1 MLVIS
6 ELLPKIQELQSTLN
20 PANAN
25 GAVVDLIKSTNLEHI
40 LPKPGPLSSRRF
52 VVSTPA
58 YVNARLVLTVGAVV
72 GRIHRLADVSH
83 LGRDLR
89 ARDEPVGYLE
99 LDQCATVLRQARGD
113 AVTAYHRDRVQRCWR
128 ASEQDSVVAVRCH

>member
-52 VVSTPA
+52 VVSISV
-58 YVNARLVLTVGAVV
+58 YVDAIMVLIMSTVVR
-72 GRIHRLADVSH
+72 RIHRLANISH

-89 ARDEPVGYLE
+89 AWDEPVRYLE

-113 AVTAYHRDRVQRCWR
+113 AVAAYH
-128 ASEQDSVVAVRCH
+128 

>member
-52 VVSTPA
+52 VVSISVCVYA
-58 YVNARLVLTVGAVV
+58 SMVLIMSTVVR
-72 GRIHRLADVSH
+72 RIHRLAYISH

-99 LDQCATVLRQARGD
+99 LNQCATVLR
-113 AVTAYHRDRVQRCWR
+113 
-128 ASEQDSVVAVRCH
+128 

>member
-52 VVSTPA
+52 VVSDSVYSSTNTA
-58 YVNARLVLTVGAVV
+58 LTVHIVV
-72 GRIHRLADVSH
+72 RRIHRLADVFD

-89 ARDEPVGYLE
+89 TRDEPVGHLE
-99 LDQCATVLRQARGD
+99 LNKCATFLCQARGD
-113 AVTAYHRDRVQRCWR
+113 TVTAH
-128 ASEQDSVVAVRCH
+128 H